1 MSALAAIVL
10 GMLGVS
16 YAVWPALRM
25 REIPPLTNEISNG
38 YSPSDA
44 ERESAVMRTWS
55 VAAGELEDAEP
66 APAPSPAAEGD
77 I

>member
-25 REIPPLTNEISNG
+25 REIAPLTKEIPEG
-38 YSPSDA
+38 YSPRDA
-44 ERESAVMRTWS
+44 EEESAVMRTWS
-55 VAAGELEDAEP
+55 VAAGELEDTESPP
-66 APAPSPAAEGD
+66 APGPVVEGD
-77 I
+77 T